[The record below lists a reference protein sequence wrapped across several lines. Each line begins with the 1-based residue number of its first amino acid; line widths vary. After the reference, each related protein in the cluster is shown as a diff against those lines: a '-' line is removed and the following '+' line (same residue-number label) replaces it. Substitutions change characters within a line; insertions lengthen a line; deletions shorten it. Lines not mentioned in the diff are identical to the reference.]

1 MHIMHLVTVEVTSLS
16 QRAKYDKLSQELE
29 LNSNK
34 RLLVAFLQKIL
45 AEREIQKM

>member
-29 LNSNK
+29 LNK
-34 RLLVAFLQKIL
+34 RLLLFFKKSLQ
-45 AEREIQKM
+45 REIQKM